1 MLCREQYGFLL
12 TMACANNRATRVMLL
27 IPRLSLGID
36 VLTEHFSGAQCPDE
50 VAEQRLQRRLP
61 LLSEKHFCL

>member
-1 MLCREQYGFLL
+1 
-12 TMACANNRATRVMLL
+12 MLL